1 MIERIRSIALSVGL
15 FGAAFV
21 LGLYFTFPMDL
32 VSRAVEAQ
40 FERAVGY
47 SYDLEIERTRF
58 AGINGVHLQGVSLTS
73 TESAT
78 PDTPVVPTRLDRLTV
93 RTSLLG
99 LLMGRVGGSVD
110 LRAGDGRMWV
120 GVTRGGDGALEVDL
134 RSVEFPLERLLVIR
148 DKFGMSVIGQVTGE
162 ALLQLDAE
170 GTLTDGV
177 IHFESPAL
185 SLSEGIPNIPALDRA
200 GAFVRLPATDLGEV
214 VVDVTAEE
222 SRLTLNDVG
231 AMNGDVVLDAQGT
244 VDLRS
249 PFRASRVAVNL
260 LLSLDSAYVEAA
272 DLGPILGRS
281 SLLQRALTPEGYV
294 LSFIGSAG
302 NLSPT
307 PGGATSFE

>member
-1 MIERIRSIALSVGL
+1 MIERIRSILLSAGL
-15 FGAAFV
+15 FGVAFV
-21 LGLYFTFPMDL
+21 VGLYFTFPMDL

-47 SYDLEIERTRF
+47 QYDLQIERTRF
-58 AGINGVHLQGVSLTS
+58 AGINGIHLQGVSLTG
-73 TESAT
+73 TESTT
-78 PDTPVVPTRLDRLTV
+78 PDAPVLPTRLDRLTV
-93 RTSLLG
+93 RTSLVS
-99 LLMGRVGGSVD
+99 LLMGRVSGSAD
-110 LRAGDGRMWV
+110 LRAGDGRLWV
-120 GVTRGGDGALEVDL
+120 GVTRGSDGELEVDV
-134 RSVEFPLERLLVIR
+134 RAVDFPLERMLVIR
-148 DKFGMSVIGQVTGE
+148 DNFGMSVLGKVSGE

-170 GTLTDGV
+170 GALTDGT

-214 VVDVTAEE
+214 VVDVLVEE
-222 SRLTLNDVG
+222 SRVTLSDVG
-231 AMNGDVVLDAQGT
+231 SMNGDVVLDAQGT
-244 VDLRS
+244 IDLRS

-281 SLLQRALTPEGYV
+281 SLLQRALTPDGYV

-307 PGGATSFE
+307 PGASGSFD